1 MMMSDASEAMVYKR
15 LGETGVIPVVVIDD
29 AKDAIPAAEAIY
41 AGGIPVIEITF
52 RTGAAAEAIRNI
64 SSACPYMTVGA
75 GTVLTL
81 EQCKAA
87 VDAGAQFIVSP
98 GFDPEVAG
106 WCAQNHIAMTPGA
119 VTSTEIIAAT
129 KLGFKIIKFFPAGT
143 MGGVAA
149 MKALTGPFTDIS
161 FVPTGGVNGSNLSEY
176 ISAPFVW
183 AVGGSWLCTK
193 ADIAAGNFE
202 KITEGCRAAV
212 ETVRACR
219 GSL

>member
-1 MMMSDASEAMVYKR
+1 MVYEK
-15 LGETGVIPVVVIDD
+15 LGETGLIPVVVIDD
-29 AKDAIPAAEAIY
+29 AKDAVPAAEAIY
-41 AGGIPVIEITF
+41 AGGISVVEITF
-52 RTGAAAEAIRNI
+52 RTSAAAEAIANI
-64 SSACPYMTVGA
+64 SRDCPQMTVGA

-106 WCAQNHIAMTPGA
+106 WCAEHHIAITPGA

-129 KLGFKIIKFFPAGT
+129 KLGFKIIKFFPAGI

-149 MKALTGPFTDIS
+149 MKALTGPFTDIK
-161 FVPTGGVNGSNLSEY
+161 FVPTGGVSKSNLSEY

-193 ADIAAGNFE
+193 ADIAAGNFAQ
-202 KITEGCRAAV
+202 ITANCRDAV
-212 ETVRACR
+212 EIAGACR
-219 GSL
+219 RAL

>member
-1 MMMSDASEAMVYKR
+1 MVYEK
-15 LGETGVIPVVVIDD
+15 LGETGLIPVVVIDD
-29 AKDAIPAAEAIY
+29 AKDAVPAAEAIY
-41 AGGIPVIEITF
+41 AGGISVVEITF
-52 RTGAAAEAIRNI
+52 RTSAAAEAIANI
-64 SSACPYMTVGA
+64 SRDCPQMTVGA

-106 WCAQNHIAMTPGA
+106 WCAEHHIAMTPGA

-129 KLGFKIIKFFPAGT
+129 KLGFKIIKFFPAGI

-149 MKALTGPFTDIS
+149 MKALTGPFTDIK
-161 FVPTGGVNGSNLSEY
+161 FVPTGGVSKSNLSEY

-193 ADIAAGNFE
+193 ADIAAGNFAQ
-202 KITEGCRAAV
+202 ITANCRDAV
-212 ETVRACR
+212 EIAGACR
-219 GSL
+219 RAL

>member
-1 MMMSDASEAMVYKR
+1 MVYEK
-15 LGETGVIPVVVIDD
+15 LGETGLIPVVVIDD
-29 AKDAIPAAEAIY
+29 AKDAVPAAEAIY
-41 AGGIPVIEITF
+41 AGGISVVEITF
-52 RTGAAAEAIRNI
+52 RTSAAAEAIANI
-64 SSACPYMTVGA
+64 SRDCPQMTVGA

-106 WCAQNHIAMTPGA
+106 WCAEHHIAMTPGA

-129 KLGFKIIKFFPAGT
+129 KLGFKIIKFFPAGI

-149 MKALTGPFTDIS
+149 MKALTGPFTDIK
-161 FVPTGGVNGSNLSEY
+161 FVPTGGVSKSNLSEY

-193 ADIAAGNFE
+193 ADIAAGNFAQ
-202 KITEGCRAAV
+202 ITTNCRDAV
-212 ETVRACR
+212 EIAGACR
-219 GSL
+219 RVL

>member
-1 MMMSDASEAMVYKR
+1 MVYEK
-15 LGETGVIPVVVIDD
+15 LGETGLIPVVVIDD
-29 AKDAIPAAEAIY
+29 AKDAVPAAEAIY
-41 AGGIPVIEITF
+41 AGGISVVEITF
-52 RTGAAAEAIRNI
+52 RTSAAAEAIANI
-64 SSACPYMTVGA
+64 SRDCPQMTVGA

-106 WCAQNHIAMTPGA
+106 WCAEHHIAMTPGA

-129 KLGFKIIKFFPAGT
+129 KLGFKIIKFFPAGI

-149 MKALTGPFTDIS
+149 MKALTGPFTDIK
-161 FVPTGGVNGSNLSEY
+161 FVPTGGVSKSNLSEY

-193 ADIAAGNFE
+193 ADIAAGNFAQ
-202 KITEGCRAAV
+202 ITANCRDAV
-212 ETVRACR
+212 EIAGACR
-219 GSL
+219 RVL

>member
-1 MMMSDASEAMVYKR
+1 MMNNASEAMVYEK
-15 LGETGVIPVVVIDD
+15 LGETGLIPVVVIDD
-29 AKDAIPAAEAIY
+29 AKDAVPAAEAIY
-41 AGGIPVIEITF
+41 AGGISVVEITF
-52 RTGAAAEAIRNI
+52 RTSAAAEAIANI
-64 SSACPYMTVGA
+64 SRDCPQMTVGA

-106 WCAQNHIAMTPGA
+106 WCAEHHIAITPGA

-129 KLGFKIIKFFPAGT
+129 KLGFKIIKFFPAGI

-149 MKALTGPFTDIS
+149 MKALTGPFTDIK
-161 FVPTGGVNGSNLSEY
+161 FVPTGGVSKSNLSEY

-193 ADIAAGNFE
+193 ADIAAGNFAQ
-202 KITEGCRAAV
+202 ITANCRDAV
-212 ETVRACR
+212 EIAGACR
-219 GSL
+219 RAL

>member
-1 MMMSDASEAMVYKR
+1 MMDNASEAKVYEK
-15 LGETGVIPVVVIDD
+15 LGETGLIPVVVIDD
-29 AKDAIPAAEAIY
+29 AKDAVPAAEAIY
-41 AGGIPVIEITF
+41 AGGISVVEITF
-52 RTGAAAEAIRNI
+52 RTSAAAEAIANI
-64 SSACPYMTVGA
+64 SRDCPQMTVGA

-106 WCAQNHIAMTPGA
+106 WCAEHHIAMTPGA
-119 VTSTEIIAAT
+119 VTSTEIIAAS
-129 KLGFKIIKFFPAGT
+129 KLGFKIIKFFPAGI

-149 MKALTGPFTDIS
+149 MKALTGPFTDIR
-161 FVPTGGVNGSNLSEY
+161 FVPTGGVSKSNLSEY

-193 ADIAAGNFE
+193 ADIAAGNFTQ
-202 KITEGCRAAV
+202 ITANCRDAV
-212 ETVRACR
+212 EIAGACR
-219 GSL
+219 RTI

>member
-1 MMMSDASEAMVYKR
+1 MVYEK
-15 LGETGVIPVVVIDD
+15 LGETGLIPVVVIDD
-29 AKDAIPAAEAIY
+29 AKDAVPAAEAIY
-41 AGGIPVIEITF
+41 AGGISVVEITF
-52 RTGAAAEAIRNI
+52 RTSAAAEAIANI
-64 SSACPYMTVGA
+64 IRDCPQMTVGA

-106 WCAQNHIAMTPGA
+106 WCAEHHIAITPGA

-129 KLGFKIIKFFPAGT
+129 KLGFKIIKFFPAGI

-149 MKALTGPFTDIS
+149 MKALTGPFTDIK
-161 FVPTGGVNGSNLSEY
+161 FVPTGGVSKSNLSEY

-193 ADIAAGNFE
+193 ADIAAGNFAQ
-202 KITEGCRAAV
+202 ITANCRDAV
-212 ETVRACR
+212 EIAAACR
-219 GSL
+219 RAL

>member
-1 MMMSDASEAMVYKR
+1 MMNNASEAMVYEK
-15 LGETGVIPVVVIDD
+15 LGETGLIPVVVIDD
-29 AKDAIPAAEAIY
+29 AKDAVPAAEAIY
-41 AGGIPVIEITF
+41 AGGISVVEITF
-52 RTGAAAEAIRNI
+52 RTSAAAEAIANI
-64 SSACPYMTVGA
+64 SRACPQMTVGA

-106 WCAQNHIAMTPGA
+106 WCAEHHIAMTPGA

-129 KLGFKIIKFFPAGT
+129 KLGFKIIKFFPAGI

-149 MKALTGPFTDIS
+149 MKALTGPFTDIK
-161 FVPTGGVNGSNLSEY
+161 FVPTGGVSKSNLSEY

-193 ADIAAGNFE
+193 ADIAAGNFAQ
-202 KITEGCRAAV
+202 ITANCRDAV
-212 ETVRACR
+212 EIAGACR
-219 GSL
+219 RSS

>member
-1 MMMSDASEAMVYKR
+1 MVYEK
-15 LGETGVIPVVVIDD
+15 LGETGLIPVVVIDD
-29 AKDAIPAAEAIY
+29 AKDAVPAAEAIY
-41 AGGIPVIEITF
+41 AGGISVVEITF
-52 RTGAAAEAIRNI
+52 RTSAAAEAIANI
-64 SSACPYMTVGA
+64 IRDCPQMTVGA

-106 WCAQNHIAMTPGA
+106 WCAEHHIAMTPGA

-129 KLGFKIIKFFPAGT
+129 KLGFKIIKFFPAGI

-149 MKALTGPFTDIS
+149 MKALTGPFTDIK
-161 FVPTGGVNGSNLSEY
+161 FVPTGGVSKSNLSEY

-193 ADIAAGNFE
+193 ADIAAGNFAQ
-202 KITEGCRAAV
+202 ITANCRDAV
-212 ETVRACR
+212 EIAAACR
-219 GSL
+219 RAL

>member
-1 MMMSDASEAMVYKR
+1 MVYEK
-15 LGETGVIPVVVIDD
+15 LGETGLIPVVVIDD
-29 AKDAIPAAEAIY
+29 AKDAVPAAEAIY
-41 AGGIPVIEITF
+41 AGGISVVEITF
-52 RTGAAAEAIRNI
+52 RTSAAAEAIANI
-64 SSACPYMTVGA
+64 SRDCPQMTVGA

-106 WCAQNHIAMTPGA
+106 WCAEHHIAMTPGA

-129 KLGFKIIKFFPAGT
+129 KLGFKIIKFFPAGI

-149 MKALTGPFTDIS
+149 MKALTGPFTDIK
-161 FVPTGGVNGSNLSEY
+161 FVPTGGVSKSNLSEY

-183 AVGGSWLCTK
+183 AVGGSWLCTN
-193 ADIAAGNFE
+193 ADIEAGNFYQ
-202 KITEGCRAAV
+202 ITANCRDAV
-212 ETVRACR
+212 EIAGACR
-219 GSL
+219 RAL

>member
-1 MMMSDASEAMVYKR
+1 MVYEK
-15 LGETGVIPVVVIDD
+15 LGETGLIPVVVIDD
-29 AKDAIPAAEAIY
+29 AKDAVPAAEAIY
-41 AGGIPVIEITF
+41 AGGISVVEITF
-52 RTGAAAEAIRNI
+52 RTSAAAEAIANI
-64 SSACPYMTVGA
+64 SRDCPQMTVGA

-106 WCAQNHIAMTPGA
+106 WCAEHHIAMTPGA

-129 KLGFKIIKFFPAGT
+129 KLGFKIIKFFPAGI

-149 MKALTGPFTDIS
+149 MKALTGPFTDIK
-161 FVPTGGVNGSNLSEY
+161 FVPTGGVSKSNLSEY

-193 ADIAAGNFE
+193 ADIAAGNFAQ
-202 KITEGCRAAV
+202 ITANCRDAV
-212 ETVRACR
+212 EIAAACR
-219 GSL
+219 RAL

>member
-1 MMMSDASEAMVYKR
+1 MMNNASEAMVYEK
-15 LGETGVIPVVVIDD
+15 LGETGLIPVVVIDD
-29 AKDAIPAAEAIY
+29 AKDAVPAAEAIY
-41 AGGIPVIEITF
+41 AGGISVVEITF
-52 RTGAAAEAIRNI
+52 RTSAAAEAIANI
-64 SSACPYMTVGA
+64 SRDCPQMTVGA

-106 WCAQNHIAMTPGA
+106 WCAEHHIAMTPGA

-129 KLGFKIIKFFPAGT
+129 KLGFKIIKFFPAGI

-149 MKALTGPFTDIS
+149 MKALTGPFTDIK
-161 FVPTGGVNGSNLSEY
+161 FVPTGGVSKSNLSEY

-193 ADIAAGNFE
+193 ADIAAGNFAQ
-202 KITEGCRAAV
+202 ITANCRDAV
-212 ETVRACR
+212 EIAGACR
-219 GSL
+219 RAL

>member
-1 MMMSDASEAMVYKR
+1 MVYEK
-15 LGETGVIPVVVIDD
+15 LGETGLIPVVVIDD
-29 AKDAIPAAEAIY
+29 AKDAVPAAEAIY
-41 AGGIPVIEITF
+41 AGGISVVEITF
-52 RTGAAAEAIRNI
+52 RTSAAAEAIANI
-64 SSACPYMTVGA
+64 SRDCPQMTVGA

-106 WCAQNHIAMTPGA
+106 WCAEHHIAMTPGA

-129 KLGFKIIKFFPAGT
+129 KLGFKIIKFFPAGI

-149 MKALTGPFTDIS
+149 MKALTGPFTDIK
-161 FVPTGGVNGSNLSEY
+161 FVPTGGVSKSNLSEY

-193 ADIAAGNFE
+193 ADIAAGNFAQ
-202 KITEGCRAAV
+202 ITANCRDAV
-212 ETVRACR
+212 EIAGACR
-219 GSL
+219 RSS

>member
-1 MMMSDASEAMVYKR
+1 MVYEK
-15 LGETGVIPVVVIDD
+15 LGETGLIPVVVIDD
-29 AKDAIPAAEAIY
+29 AKDAVPAAEAIY
-41 AGGIPVIEITF
+41 AGGISVVEITF
-52 RTGAAAEAIRNI
+52 RTSAAAEAIANI
-64 SSACPYMTVGA
+64 SRACPQMTVGA

-106 WCAQNHIAMTPGA
+106 WCAEHHIAMTPGA

-129 KLGFKIIKFFPAGT
+129 KLGFKIIKFFPAGI

-149 MKALTGPFTDIS
+149 MKALTGPFTDIK
-161 FVPTGGVNGSNLSEY
+161 FVPTGGVSKSNLSEY

-193 ADIAAGNFE
+193 ADIAAGNFAQ
-202 KITEGCRAAV
+202 ITANCRDAV
-212 ETVRACR
+212 EIAGACR
-219 GSL
+219 RSS